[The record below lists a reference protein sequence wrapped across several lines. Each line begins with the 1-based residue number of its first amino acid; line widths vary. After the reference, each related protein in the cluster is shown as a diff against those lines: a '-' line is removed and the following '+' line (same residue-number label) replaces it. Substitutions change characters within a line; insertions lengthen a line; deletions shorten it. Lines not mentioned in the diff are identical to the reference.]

1 MSRTNRVFEPMPET
15 MARLC
20 QAQAAVA
27 SQKTRVLKCPYC
39 GRSTLI
45 VFEDT
50 NGHIQ
55 TKCKGNMDCD
65 MEPLNGAVFL
75 MPLAAS

>member
-27 SQKTRVLKCPYC
+27 SQKTRVMKCPYC

-55 TKCKGNMDCD
+55 TKCKGCGHEVLFDICK
-65 MEPLNGAVFL
+65 GV
-75 MPLAAS
+75 S